1 MSHPSPSLERLRP
14 VMLRADDWPAALEE
28 QDAYDCG
35 LVLAASASVV
45 LPIWEERFPGDEKM
59 PRVVDALKAWA
70 AAPSLKALEDVQ
82 IANRQVG
89 CTVWWCESV
98 MGPRNQSDCAGDFAG
113 DSVVWAAKATTEI
126 GAPEFRV
133 SLRRS
138 LNNAIE
144 AIARQMA
151 GTWMPDEKTDY
162 WSLAVRV
169 LRTEVLAAL
178 SHCVMSPLT
187 SR

>member
-1 MSHPSPSLERLRP
+1 MSHPSPSLDRLRS
-14 VMLRADDWPAALEE
+14 VMLRADDWLAALQE

-70 AAPSLKALEDVQ
+70 AAPSSKALESVQ
-82 IANRQVG
+82 VANRQVA

-113 DSVVWAAKATTEI
+113 DSIVWAAKAITEI
-126 GAPEFRV
+126 GAPELRV

-138 LNNAIE
+138 LNNASE

-162 WSLAVRV
+162 WSLAVRA

-178 SHCVMSPLT
+178 SQCVMSPLT